1 MGDFIFLWLRGLVYM
16 VAFVI
21 LMGVAFGAITV
32 MLNFPH
38 IVVPIVVLIILPIM
52 LGYALGGKS

>member
-21 LMGVAFGAITV
+21 LMGVAFGAITA

-52 LGYALGGKS
+52 LGYVLGGKS